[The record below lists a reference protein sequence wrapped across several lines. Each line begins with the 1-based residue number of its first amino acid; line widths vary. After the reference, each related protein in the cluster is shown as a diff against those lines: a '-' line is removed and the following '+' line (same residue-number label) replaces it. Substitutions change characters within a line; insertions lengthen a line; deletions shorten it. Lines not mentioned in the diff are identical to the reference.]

1 MAENSQNPVESTEQN
16 FSNESEGGS
25 DVKSKGPQSGSEEQP
40 LQTNQNEGDPQLNK
54 GELNE
59 EHRKQ
64 PIVKE
69 DEENTQKNKEIQQ
82 KAGEVSNHMKDSPG
96 EDIDGAKSI
105 SDDIKND
112 AKQVVRKGEQDD
124 KDKEQKNQEKD
135 EKEEDKGEEIKEM
148 AVSDFTILTGNTIK
162 IDFMKEHFKLL
173 PGLKIQ
179 SVNNRDVIVMFYLQ
193 PDTPKTL
200 SHIPVSKPAS
210 TYLDCVK
217 KWIEAQSNRGS
228 NPENI
233 TKESTKHMREGSRWT
248 LRPRHHQR
256 VKYVSI
262 ISGKTLG
269 VHEHILQILHKQ
281 IPDLQDVSTV
291 EECDVI
297 LLFCPIVSRAGTDIE
312 AGLTL
317 ITEADSKPAVLVV
330 LHHTFDPDYTVPDSS
345 RSVTRKNTTTVDC
358 LFYEYRGLLK
368 CPKNED
374 AVKKI
379 VENLK
384 PQDEMRSQT
393 SRTFDNGTCT
403 CS

>member
-1 MAENSQNPVESTEQN
+1 MAGFIIHKNSQNPVESTEQN

-59 EHRKQ
+59 EHRTQ

-69 DEENTQKNKEIQQ
+69 DEENTQENKEIQQ
-82 KAGEVSNHMKDSPG
+82 KAGEVSNHMKG
-96 EDIDGAKSI
+96 KDIDGAKSI

-112 AKQVVRKGEQDD
+112 AKQEVRKGEQED

-148 AVSDFTILTGNTIK
+148 A
-162 IDFMKEHFKLL
+162 
-173 PGLKIQ
+173 
-179 SVNNRDVIVMFYLQ
+179 
-193 PDTPKTL
+193 
-200 SHIPVSKPAS
+200 
-210 TYLDCVK
+210 
-217 KWIEAQSNRGS
+217 
-228 NPENI
+228 
-233 TKESTKHMREGSRWT
+233 GSRWT

-312 AGLTL
+312 AALTL

-330 LHHTFDPDYTVPDSS
+330 LHHTFDPDSTVPDSS

-358 LFYEYRGLLK
+358 LFHEYRGLLK

-374 AVKKI
+374 TVKKI

-384 PQDEMRSQT
+384 PQDMSSDSNSGPNRFLSHFYITFEENLHLT
-393 SRTFDNGTCT
+393 S
-403 CS
+403 